1 MHSERGLYLD
11 IESLDDVPLN
21 KGLSCWLDLDTGH
34 FRLQHNDEFSEM
46 PKIVVFEFD
55 PVFDAEKVR
64 FEQLLY
70 KYADFYEYHSRPGIP
85 SQLDEDRSFESEHI
99 YEDLDSIQEKMHF
112 TLDHKY
118 IKAWIFYK

>member
-1 MHSERGLYLD
+1 MKSDQGLYLD
-11 IESLDDVPLN
+11 IESLDDIPLN
-21 KGLSCWLDLDTGH
+21 KGLSCWLDLDTSQ

-46 PKIVVFEFD
+46 PKVVVFEFD

-70 KYADFYEYHSRPGIP
+70 KYGNFCEYHSRPGIP
-85 SQLDEDRSFESEHI
+85 GESDPIEDEHI
-99 YEDLDSIQEKMHF
+99 YEELDIIKEKMHF

-118 IKAWIFYK
+118 IKARI

>member
-1 MHSERGLYLD
+1 MKSDQGLYLD
-11 IESLDDVPLN
+11 IESLDDIPLN
-21 KGLSCWLDLDTGH
+21 KGLSCWLDLDTSQ

-46 PKIVVFEFD
+46 PKVVVFEFD

-70 KYADFYEYHSRPGIP
+70 KYGNFCEYHSRPGIP
-85 SQLDEDRSFESEHI
+85 GESGPIEDEHI
-99 YEDLDSIQEKMHF
+99 YEELDIIQEKMHF

-118 IKAWIFYK
+118 IKARI